1 MTLLSVDE
9 ARARILSHFHPVATE
24 TLPLVESADRV
35 LAQDMAAATEL
46 PPFDNSSMD
55 GFALRSADVLQATDA
70 SPRSLRVVADIP
82 AGLSPTISLAPGEAA
97 RIMTGAQVP
106 SGADA
111 VIPVED
117 TDFINRDAG
126 SRAPES
132 VLISRSVYNGENIRP
147 RGMDIHI
154 GQIVLKKGRTL
165 KPQDLGLLA
174 MLGQSCRALP
184 FCAGNLKSTSRAAC
198 CQA

>member
-9 ARARILSHFHPVATE
+9 ARGRILSHFQPVATE
-24 TLPLVESADRV
+24 ELPLMECAHRV
-35 LAQDMAAATEL
+35 LAQDISATTDL

-55 GFALRSADVLQATDA
+55 GFALRVADLLDA

-106 SGADA
+106 QGADA

-117 TDFINRDAG
+117 TDFDDRDAG
-126 SRAPES
+126 
-132 VLISRSVYNGENIRP
+132 
-147 RGMDIHI
+147 
-154 GQIVLKKGRTL
+154 
-165 KPQDLGLLA
+165 
-174 MLGQSCRALP
+174 
-184 FCAGNLKSTSRAAC
+184 
-198 CQA
+198 